1 MSMTLAQKIRQW
13 SSELAQAG
21 APDAKAD
28 AEWIASEVMGLN
40 RVQLALARDTVP
52 TQEQEQRMEEYLA
65 RRKRREPLQ
74 YILGSQCFMDLKLK
88 TDARALIPRP
98 ETELLAQR
106 CVQAVRK
113 AKKQRF
119 RLLDIGTGTGALAL
133 AIADACPSVQAAG
146 VDISA
151 DALSLARENAE
162 KCGLS
167 ERVELLQ
174 SDLFSALD
182 GREFDGIVSNPPYI
196 PSHVIDSLEPEV
208 ALYEPRLV
216 LDGGIQGYDFY
227 ERIIAQAPKHLCSG
241 GFLALE
247 AEPFQFAR
255 LSRLMK
261 EAGFTESEP
270 ILDYAAEVRACIAIK
285 K

>member
-167 ERVELLQ
+167 ER
-174 SDLFSALD
+174 
-182 GREFDGIVSNPPYI
+182 
-196 PSHVIDSLEPEV
+196 
-208 ALYEPRLV
+208 
-216 LDGGIQGYDFY
+216 
-227 ERIIAQAPKHLCSG
+227 
-241 GFLALE
+241 
-247 AEPFQFAR
+247 AR
-255 LSRLMK
+255 
-261 EAGFTESEP
+261 
-270 ILDYAAEVRACIAIK
+270 V
-285 K
+285 

>member
-1 MSMTLAQKIRQW
+1 MSMTLAQKIGKW

-21 APDAKAD
+21 VPDARAD
-28 AEWIASEVMGLN
+28 AEWIASGVMGLN
-40 RVQLALARDTVP
+40 RVQLALARDTVL
-52 TQEQEQRMEEYLA
+52 TQEQEQRIEECLV

-74 YILGSQCFMDLKLK
+74 YILGSQCFMDLELK

-106 CVQAVRK
+106 CVQAVRE

-119 RLLDIGTGTGALAL
+119 CLLDIGTGTGALAL
-133 AIADACPSVQAAG
+133 AVADACPSVQAVGA
-146 VDISA
+146 DIST

-162 KCGLS
+162 RCRLS
-167 ERVELLQ
+167 ERAEFLQ
-174 SDLFSALD
+174 SDLFSALN

-208 ALYEPRLV
+208 ALYEPRLA
-216 LDGGIQGYDFY
+216 LDGGKQGYDFY
-227 ERIIAQAPKHLCSG
+227 ERIIVQAPKHLCSG
-241 GFLALE
+241 GFLAFE

-255 LSRLMK
+255 ISRLMA
-261 EAGFTESEP
+261 ESGFTEPEL
-270 ILDYAAEVRACIAIK
+270 ILDYAAEPRACIAIK

>member
-1 MSMTLAQKIRQW
+1 MTLAQKIKQW
-13 SSELAQAG
+13 RSELAQAG
-21 APDAKAD
+21 VPDAKAD
-28 AEWIASEVMGLN
+28 TEWIVSEIMDLN
-40 RVQLALARDTVP
+40 RVQLALACDTVL
-52 TQEQEQRMEEYLA
+52 TQRQEARIEECLA

-74 YILGSQCFMDLKLK
+74 YILGSQSFMDLELT

-98 ETELLAQR
+98 ETELLAER
-106 CVQAVRK
+106 CVQAVRET
-113 AKKQRF
+113 KKQRF
-119 RLLDIGTGTGALAL
+119 CLLDIGTGTGALAL
-133 AIADACPSVQAAG
+133 SIINACAEALAVG

-167 ERVELLQ
+167 ARTELLQ

-182 GREFDGIVSNPPYI
+182 GREFDGIVSNPPYV
-196 PSHVIDSLEPEV
+196 PSHVIDALEPEV
-208 ALYEPRLV
+208 ALYEPRLA
-216 LDGGIQGYDFY
+216 LDGGKQGYDFY
-227 ERIIAQAPKHLCSG
+227 ERIIVQAPKHLCSG

-255 LSRLMK
+255 IFRLME
-261 EAGFTESEP
+261 EAGFTEPEP
-270 ILDYAAEVRACIAIK
+270 IFDYAGEARACIAIK